1 MRESNDLVNVMNDL
15 IQINRDRIQ
24 GYKTAKEDIKD
35 IDADLHT
42 LFGQKISQ
50 SEDFLRDL
58 EPIVTKHGGEPET
71 GVNTSGKLF
80 RSWMDF
86 KASLTGQDRQ
96 AVLNSC
102 EFGEKA
108 ALDEY
113 EDALETSADIPAD
126 VRQMIMDQKDKIQSS
141 LNSIQNYS
149 DVDEKLR

>member
-1 MRESNDLVNVMNDL
+1 MESNNELVNVVNDL

-42 LFGQKISQ
+42 LFGQKINQ

-58 EPIVTKHGGEPET
+58 EPIVTKHGGEPERDVT
-71 GVNTSGKLF
+71 TSGSLF

-86 KASLTGQDRQ
+86 KASLTGQDRE

-102 EFGEKA
+102 AFGEKA
-108 ALDEY
+108 ALEEY
-113 EDALETSADIPAD
+113 EDAMESGADMPADI
-126 VRQMIMDQKDKIQSS
+126 RQLIMDQKNKIQSS
-141 LNSIQNYS
+141 LNSIQNYAEVNDRLS
-149 DVDEKLR
+149 